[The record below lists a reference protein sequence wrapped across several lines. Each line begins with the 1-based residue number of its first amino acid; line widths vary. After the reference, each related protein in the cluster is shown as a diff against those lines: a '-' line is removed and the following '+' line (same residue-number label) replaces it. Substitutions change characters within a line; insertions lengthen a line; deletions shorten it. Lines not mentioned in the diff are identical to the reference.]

1 MPWGN
6 ANLEEDDDQNDEEEE
21 DCEERQQLSNQAV
34 VQQQQL
40 QYITHGQISEE
51 HAKLL
56 MMQMMGYVGTG
67 GINGPSL
74 GYQNQT
80 GFEEHDRLTGVFQ
93 PQLLQ
98 QAISTHLQ
106 PNIHQQ

>member
-6 ANLEEDDDQNDEEEE
+6 ANLDEDDDQNEEEE
-21 DCEERQQLSNQAV
+21 DCTDREKLSNHRV

-40 QYITHGQISEE
+40 YINQGEISEE

-80 GFEEHDRLTGVFQ
+80 GFEDHDRLAGVFQ

-98 QAISTHLQ
+98 QAISTHLL
-106 PNIHQQ
+106 PNLHQQ